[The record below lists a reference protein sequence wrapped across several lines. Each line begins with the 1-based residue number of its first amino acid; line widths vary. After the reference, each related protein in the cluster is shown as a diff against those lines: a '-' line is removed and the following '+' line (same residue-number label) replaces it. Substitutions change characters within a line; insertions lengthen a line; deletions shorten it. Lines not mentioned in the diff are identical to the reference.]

1 MNIKINWDSLGIL
14 TSILCAIHC
23 GVLPLLLPALPL
35 FGVNIIHNSIFE
47 WGMILIAFSVGMYSL
62 YHGYIKHHHTYT
74 PFVFFLVGFMFLVAK
89 QFLQDLELLFL
100 CSAVLLIISA
110 HFMNFTLS
118 KKSKCSSPHH
128 KH

>member
-1 MNIKINWDSLGIL
+1 MNIKINWDSLGIF

-47 WGMILIAFSVGMYSL
+47 WGMILIAFFVGIYSL
-62 YHGYIKHHHTYT
+62 YHGYIKHHHTYS
-74 PFVFFLVGFMFLVAK
+74 PFIFFLSGILLLIAK
-89 QFLQDLELLFL
+89 QFFVEQEILLL
-100 CSAVLLIISA
+100 CLAVILIISA
-110 HFMNFTLS
+110 HFMNFTFS
-118 KKSKCSSPHH
+118 RKSKCNSPHH